1 MALEERATISTEGCV
16 IADVAIVRPSGPPSQ
31 QQASTSG
38 QDGSAAP
45 AEQQQEEWVRPSGI
59 LLLTCGSWA
68 KREDHI
74 SMP

>member
-16 IADVAIVRPSGPPSQ
+16 IADVAIVRPSGPPPQ

-45 AEQQQEEWVRPSGI
+45 AEQQQEEGVRPQ
-59 LLLTCGSWA
+59 W
-68 KREDHI
+68 HI
-74 SMP
+74 ALNIWKLGQAR